1 MKLYLHCLC
10 AFKVWCL
17 SRHKDNFILT
27 LLLQPKNRTG
37 IRNSVAGTEN
47 RLCWTARGP
56 NPGKSKRF
64 FCSPKNVQTS
74 TRDYTAS
81 YSIRARIPSRE
92 YNGRGVRLTTHFH
105 LVSRS
110 RMSGAKPLLV
120 LYAFLAWSGIASHFY
135 LLYFYQRDVKGR
147 RVFLIYSSKNE
158 PNHCTGIWPNTHISW
173 QLRPVGPHVS
183 HFIRSKTLSN
193 YIRRW
198 PMAQTTGR
206 GPPASR

>member
-1 MKLYLHCLC
+1 M
-10 AFKVWCL
+10 WCL

-27 LLLQPKNRTG
+27 ILLQPKNRTG
-37 IRNSVAGTEN
+37 SRNSVAGTEN

-56 NPGKSKRF
+56 YPGKNKRF

-81 YSIRARIPSRE
+81 YSIRAKILSRG
-92 YNGRGVRLTTHFH
+92 YNGQGVKLTTHFH

-110 RMSGAKPLLV
+110 RMSGDKPQLV
-120 LYAFLAWSGIASHFY
+120 LYAFKAWSGIYSHFY
-135 LLYFYQRDVKGR
+135 LLYFYWRDVKGR

-158 PNHCTGIWPNTHISW
+158 PNHCTGIFW